1 MNEYFKTYTESHDGI
16 EGTFY
21 CEVEKGLIIR
31 HISVFEGIFY
41 WATPK
46 EYFHEQYDF
55 TDQPEFGE
63 ADESAISI
71 SKAEFDVTWNHAV
84 RQNLI

>member
-1 MNEYFKTYTESHDGI
+1 VWESITMNEYFKTYTESHDGI

-31 HISVFEGIFY
+31 HISVFEGVFY

-46 EYFHEQYDF
+46 EYFHE
-55 TDQPEFGE
+55 
-63 ADESAISI
+63 
-71 SKAEFDVTWNHAV
+71 
-84 RQNLI
+84 